1 MQSQSKQEIID
12 NDLNNI
18 YLKTYQDCDFS
29 NAKILIT
36 GCAGFLGFYITKY
49 FAANHERLG
58 IKKIIALDSFIL
70 GECPD
75 WLNELKNNYSEILKV
90 EKFILGK
97 NDINELDDYK
107 SVTHILHM
115 ASIASPTFYR
125 KFPLET
131 IDANI
136 WGLRNLLDKY
146 KSSDF
151 LKGFLFF
158 SSSEIYGDPDKNNI
172 PTSENYRGLVSCTG
186 PRACYDESKRFGET
200 LSTIYRDQYS
210 IPISIVRPF
219 NNYGPG
225 MKIED
230 KRLPADL
237 AKCILLNKDI
247 YIFSDGKPTRSFC
260 YVSDAI
266 IGYLKVLCSKY
277 HTEFNIGIDKEETSV
292 IKMAEIYREI
302 GKSEFGYSGQI
313 FRKVNEDP
321 NYLSDNPNRRQPDIS
336 KAKKLLDF
344 NPEVLVNEGVKNYL
358 YFLFG

>member
-1 MQSQSKQEIID
+1 MQSHSKQEIIN

-97 NDINELDDYK
+97 NDINELDDYQ

-136 WGLRNLLDKY
+136 WGLRNLLDNY

-151 LKGFLFF
+151 LKGFLVYVDF
-158 SSSEIYGDPDKNNI
+158 
-172 PTSENYRGLVSCTG
+172 
-186 PRACYDESKRFGET
+186 
-200 LSTIYRDQYS
+200 
-210 IPISIVRPF
+210 PIF
-219 NNYGPG
+219 
-225 MKIED
+225 
-230 KRLPADL
+230 
-237 AKCILLNKDI
+237 
-247 YIFSDGKPTRSFC
+247 
-260 YVSDAI
+260 
-266 IGYLKVLCSKY
+266 
-277 HTEFNIGIDKEETSV
+277 
-292 IKMAEIYREI
+292 
-302 GKSEFGYSGQI
+302 
-313 FRKVNEDP
+313 
-321 NYLSDNPNRRQPDIS
+321 
-336 KAKKLLDF
+336 
-344 NPEVLVNEGVKNYL
+344 
-358 YFLFG
+358 